1 VSAVIAAFF
10 YLRVVVLMYLPGQV
24 AAPALA
30 GVEASRA
37 GPAPTPAEVASAP
50 AAGLGPARPAPS
62 AGPTPAAE
70 PAASEHGLAW
80 LFPTVFGPLSGTGTL
95 DEGPGLDPSG
105 NGAGAAARA
114 AEVTTAEPTPRVPVV
129 ATVVI
134 VVCVLFT
141 IGFGLV
147 PSPLVHFAHNS
158 TLLL

>member
-1 VSAVIAAFF
+1 V
-10 YLRVVVLMYLPGQV
+10 P
-24 AAPALA
+24 
-30 GVEASRA
+30 
-37 GPAPTPAEVASAP
+37 VASAP
-50 AAGLGPARPAPS
+50 AAGLDPTRPAS
-62 AGPTPAAE
+62 AQSLSPAGE
-70 PAASEHGLAW
+70 STAAEHGLGR
-80 LFPTVFGPLSGTGTL
+80 LFPTVFGPLAGTATL

-105 NGAGAAARA
+105 NGAGAPAQV
-114 AEVTTAEPTPRVPVV
+114 AEATTDQSLPRVPVV